1 MGTIRLLL
9 ALAVLLIMHSTPL
22 FGIPMIGGAGA
33 VQGFYVISGFYM
45 ALVLNEKYPRG
56 AGGYRE
62 FITQRFL
69 RLMPGYWVCLI
80 AMIFLGMSGWGTVLP
95 KSAEHSPYEF
105 WRTHVGILPGYQIV
119 YLAFS
124 QVFLLGQDWL
134 LFMGV
139 TPGRGLIFTAN
150 YLTLKN
156 SVTPVDPAYQFL
168 FVGPAWSLGVEL
180 TFYLVAPFIVR
191 RRWWII
197 GVVVATSVCI
207 RLAASKITHT
217 SISADPWV
225 YRFFPSELGTFLLGS
240 LGYHFYAHA
249 KRMRWDLHRLGWIAW
264 ITMLIAIFAVPC
276 IPQVIPGRP
285 FIFFSMMTACVPFI
299 FWLTKNWK
307 IDRWIGEL
315 SYPIYIVHFVVGAV
329 LAKIHNSRDLE
340 SVKGWE
346 LLLATIPIAILI
358 RLVVE
363 EPVDR
368 WRQRIYQRKEH
379 RVEPAE
385 VISPA
390 PM

>member
-9 ALAVLLIMHSTPL
+9 AVAVLLIMHSTPL

-45 ALVLNEKYPRG
+45 ALVLNEKYPVG
-56 AGGYRE
+56 ARGYRE

-80 AMIFLGMSGWGTVLP
+80 AMIVLGMTGWGTILP
-95 KSAEHSPYEF
+95 KAGDQSPYEF
-105 WRTHVGILPGYQIV
+105 WRTHIGMLPGYQIA
-119 YLAFS
+119 YLCFS

-139 TPGRGLIFTAN
+139 MPGRGLFFATN
-150 YLTLKN
+150 YHALVNAAT
-156 SVTPVDPAYQFL
+156 VDPAFPFL

-191 RRWWII
+191 WRWGVI
-197 GVVVATSVCI
+197 GAFVALSVCI
-207 RLAASKITHT
+207 RLAVSRITHT
-217 SISADPWV
+217 SIGQDPWV

-240 LGYHFYAHA
+240 LGYHFYAYA
-249 KRMRWDLHRLGWIAW
+249 KRMRWDLRRFGWIAW
-264 ITMLIAIFAVPC
+264 ATMLIAIFAVPC
-276 IPQVIPGRP
+276 IPKQIPGRS
-285 FIFFSMMTACVPFI
+285 FIFFSMMTVCVPFI
-299 FWLTKNWK
+299 FSLTKNWK

-315 SYPIYIVHFVVGAV
+315 SYPVYIVHFVVGAV
-329 LAKIHNSRDLE
+329 IAKIHNSQDLE
-340 SVKGWE
+340 SVKGWQ
-346 LLLATIPIAILI
+346 LLLATIPVAVLI
-358 RLVVE
+358 RLLVE

-368 WRQRIYQRKEH
+368 WRQRIYKRQEH